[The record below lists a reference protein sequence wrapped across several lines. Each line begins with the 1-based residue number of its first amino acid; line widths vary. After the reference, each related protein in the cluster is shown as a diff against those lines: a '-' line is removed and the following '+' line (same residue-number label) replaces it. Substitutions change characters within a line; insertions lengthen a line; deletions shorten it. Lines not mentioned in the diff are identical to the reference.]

1 MTGLDS
7 EKKILVLGANPAWQ
21 KTLYFRNFAYG
32 DVNRSCRMETYPAG
46 KGVNFCRAAKVWGRA
61 VPELYQFTG
70 GVNGDLLRDGLERED
85 LAAVSIPVA
94 GATRCCTTCLDE
106 STRTMTEL
114 IEPSHAVSE
123 AEADRLLEAFKRGL
137 AGASGAAVCGS
148 LPDGSSYTIYHR
160 AAALAHEAGVPILLD
175 AWQNIEPC
183 LTAGKN
189 ILKINRQELSKM
201 TGISDL
207 RAALKALFARFE
219 LQFAAITDGAECA
232 YASDGKTLFEY
243 TLMPLAEVV
252 SPLGCGDTASAVL
265 LSEAVAGTPFEY
277 AFQLAL
283 GAASANCL
291 NGTSGSFDRST
302 AAELSAGITVVSGE
316 L

>member
-1 MTGLDS
+1 MSDLES
-7 EKKILVLGANPAWQ
+7 VKPILVLGANPAWQ
-21 KTLYFRNFAYG
+21 KTLFFRNFAYG

-46 KGVNFCRAAKVWGRA
+46 KGVNFCRAAKIWGRIE
-61 VPELYQFTG
+61 PELFQFAG
-70 GVNGDLLRDGLERED
+70 GVNGKLLRDGLEREE
-85 LAAVSIPVA
+85 LAAVTVPVA

-123 AEADRLLEAFKRGL
+123 TEAAQLLQAFETAL

-160 AAALAHEAGVPILLD
+160 AAELAHKAGVMILFD

-183 LTAGKN
+183 LSAGKN

-207 RAALKALFARFE
+207 RAALRALFSRFE
-219 LQFAAITDGAECA
+219 LQFAAITDGAGCA
-232 YASDGKTLFEY
+232 YASNGKTLFTY
-243 TLMPLAEVV
+243 TLPPVAEVV

-265 LSEAVAGTPFEY
+265 LSEVVAGTPFEY

-302 AAELSAGITVVSGE
+302 AVKLSAKITVSCGE